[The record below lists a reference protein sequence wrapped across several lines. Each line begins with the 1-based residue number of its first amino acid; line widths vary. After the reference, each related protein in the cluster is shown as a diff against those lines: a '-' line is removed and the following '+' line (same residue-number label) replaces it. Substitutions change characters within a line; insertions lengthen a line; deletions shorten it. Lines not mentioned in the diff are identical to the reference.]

1 MHDSADATKHDDR
14 YAEIHTDSDP
24 LLASRS
30 DVLNLPSTARGRDDN
45 LEWEER
51 TSRNQLKHV
60 AGLGELQD
68 VTEVEYRKVRL
79 ERVVLVGVWSSME
92 TTQTAAEESL
102 RELAALAQTAGAE
115 VVDGVLQHRLKP
127 DPATYIGSG
136 KAKEVAAIVAEHEA
150 DTIIVDADLPPSQR
164 RGLEDVAK
172 VKVVDRTAVI
182 LDIFAQ
188 HATSREGKAQ
198 VELAQLEYM
207 LPRLRGWGGSLSRQA
222 GGQAAGQDG
231 GIGSRGPGE
240 TKIEM
245 DRRVIRKR
253 MAHLR
258 RQIREMAPSRDI
270 KRGARRRFNLPTVAV
285 VGYTNAGKSS
295 LINRLTGSDE
305 LVENALFATLDT
317 AVRRTRAADG
327 RWYMYVDTVGF
338 VRRLPTQL
346 VEAFKST
353 LEEVSDS
360 TLIVHVVDGS
370 HPDPFGQIEA
380 VDDVLQQIRGIDG
393 IPRILVFNKAD
404 QMDPIMRDRIARL
417 MPEAHVV
424 SAATGEGIAGLVADV
439 EAHLPVPGVHVEA
452 VLPYTAGSLLSQVR
466 EFGHVESVDYE
477 ADGVHLS
484 ADVDSRLAAAVFE
497 AESSADAGDS
507 QAETGTGDGEE
518 AELPS
523 NDGDADDAD
532 GVTETYAGAND
543 ARGADGS
550 ETDADAG
557 DADGARDRLQARA

>member
-1 MHDSADATKHDDR
+1 MTSQESDFRNTQKTAPSTVPQGTDGAPADPRRGTRGASRDVRIVDDDAR
-14 YAEIHTDSDP
+14 DV
-24 LLASRS
+24 LGSRS
-30 DVLNLPSTARGRDDN
+30 DVLNLPSEARSNDDN
-45 LEWEER
+45 YQWEER
-51 TSRNQLKHV
+51 ESRNQLKHV

-68 VTEVEYRKVRL
+68 VTEVEYRRVRL
-79 ERVVLVGVWSSME
+79 ERVVLVGVWSSLE

-102 RELAALAQTAGAE
+102 RELGALAQTAGAE
-115 VVDGVLQHRLKP
+115 VMDGVLQHRLKP

-136 KAKEVAAIVAEHEA
+136 KAKEVAAIVAEHDA

-164 RGLEDVAK
+164 RELEDVAK

-258 RQIREMAPSRDI
+258 RQIAQMAPSREV
-270 KRGARRRFNLPTVAV
+270 KRGSRRRNGLPTVAV

-317 AVRRTRAADG
+317 AVRRAKAADG
-327 RWYMYVDTVGF
+327 RLYMYVDTVGF

-346 VEAFKST
+346 IEAFKST
-353 LEEVSDS
+353 LEEVADS
-360 TLIVHVVDGS
+360 ELIVHVVDGS

-380 VDDVLQQIRGIDG
+380 VNSVLADIEGADAID
-393 IPRILVFNKAD
+393 RIIVFNKAD
-404 QMDPIMRDRIARL
+404 RMDPNARERIRGL
-417 MPEAHVV
+417 MPEAHIV
-424 SAATGEGIAGLVADV
+424 SAATGEGIADLVADV
-439 EAHLPVPGVHVEA
+439 EAHLPLPAVHVEA
-452 VLPYTAGSLLSQVR
+452 VLPYAAGALLSKVR
-466 EFGHVESVDYE
+466 EYGHVEAADYE

-484 ADVDSRLAAAVFE
+484 ADVDSRLAAAIVA
-497 AESSADAGDS
+497 AED
-507 QAETGTGDGEE
+507 GDGAHGPGEG
-518 AELPS
+518 AAGGDTP
-523 NDGDADDAD
+523 GDA
-532 GVTETYAGAND
+532 
-543 ARGADGS
+543 
-550 ETDADAG
+550 
-557 DADGARDRLQARA
+557 